1 MGGKLGR
8 SYLNERRD
16 YAVFRFPLAVK
27 IYCSHFRLSHIADSP
42 SDNVLLSGLRRIGFK
57 IIFSK
62 KDTFFTGGYP
72 V

>member
-1 MGGKLGR
+1 MVGKLGR

-42 SDNVLLSGLRRIGFK
+42 SDNILLSDLSRVSFK
-57 IIFSK
+57 ITFSK
-62 KDTFFTGGYP
+62 KGTFFTGGYP
-72 V
+72 L